1 MTLQAPLYD
10 LSGNQVGV
18 VELPDIVWGIEPHEA
33 VMHQALVRQQAN
45 ARLGTVNTLNRR
57 LVSGG
62 GRKPWR
68 QKGTGRARQGSIR
81 APQWRHGAVVF
92 GPHPRSYYQA
102 MPKKMRRLALRSALS
117 ARFRDGGVRFIDG
130 LDQLQ
135 PRTKAM
141 VELLR
146 AQACESGKTL
156 LVLPGDYENVKLASS
171 NLQQV
176 KTLHAGYL
184 NVRDLL
190 SFDHILVSRQALDVI
205 HGYLT
210 RVGRMG

>member
-1 MTLQAPLYD
+1 MSLQAPLYD
-10 LSGNQVGV
+10 LLGNQVGV

-33 VMHQALVRQQAN
+33 VMHQALVRQLAN

-117 ARFRDGGVRFIDG
+117 ARFRDGDVRFIDG

-135 PRTKAM
+135 ARTKAM

-156 LVLPGDYENVKLASS
+156 LVLPMNYENVKLASS

-190 SFDHILVSRQALDVI
+190 SFDHILVSRPALDVI
-205 HGYLT
+205 HSYLT
-210 RVGRMG
+210 KLGRTG